1 MARDFKPGPE
11 ANVRASQLFFP
22 TLREVPGEA
31 ELISHRLL
39 LRAGFIR
46 RLAAGVYSYLP
57 LASRVLER
65 IENIVR
71 DEMNRSGAQELSL
84 PTLHPEELWV
94 RSTRADSWGPELIR
108 VKDRNDRM
116 FCLGAT
122 HEEVITDLVA
132 GDVKSYREL
141 PINLYQIATKFR
153 DEPRPRGGVIRAREF
168 TMKDAYSF
176 DVDEAALERSYQTM
190 REAYCRIFGRFGLP
204 HVIAEAEAGA
214 MGGSGAEDF
223 MLPTDSGEGLF
234 FSCSGCDYAAE
245 RETARFAP
253 PDPAG
258 ADEGPLPIEKVAT
271 PGRKTVEEVTSFLGV
286 GADRLIKTLIY
297 VADERPVAALV
308 RGDRDLNEVA
318 LRKVLGAR
326 SLEMAGPEAIEKVT
340 GAPVG
345 FAGPVGIAD
354 VRVIADNE
362 LRGGANYVTGANEG
376 DAHLRN
382 VNIGRDFEV
391 GQWDNL
397 RFVVAGDRCPHCGG
411 ALEENRGIELAG
423 VFKLGTY
430 YSEAL
435 GARFVDE
442 AGQER
447 PMWMGCYG
455 LGVTRVMAAA
465 IEHSHDR
472 DGIIWPPAIA
482 PFDVHVMIVNS
493 ADAAQRALA
502 EQVHSALTDR
512 GVEALLDDRDLAA
525 GVKFKDMDLIGI
537 PVQIIAGKTAAEGK
551 VEFRLRKS
559 RAAAVITGEQAVDW
573 ALACLDAWRAGEEP
587 DLPLKPRG

>member
-1 MARDFKPGPE
+1 M
-11 ANVRASQLFFP
+11 RATQLFFP

-31 ELISHRLL
+31 ELISHQLL

-57 LASRVLER
+57 LARRVLER
-65 IENIVR
+65 IEDIVR
-71 DEMNRSGAQELSL
+71 QEMNRSGAQELAL

-108 VKDRNDRM
+108 VKDRNDRI

-132 GDVKSYREL
+132 GEVKSYREL
-141 PINLYQIATKFR
+141 PVNLYQIATKFR

-168 TMKDAYSF
+168 IMKDGYSF

-190 REAYCRIFGRFGLP
+190 REAYCRIFSRFGLP
-204 HVIAEAEAGA
+204 YVIAEAEAAA

-223 MLPTDSGEGLF
+223 MLPTESGEGVF
-234 FSCSGCDYAAE
+234 FTCSACDYAAE
-245 RETARFAP
+245 QEAARFAP
-253 PDPAG
+253 PDPASP
-258 ADEGPLPIEKVAT
+258 DEDLLPIEKVAT
-271 PGRKTVEEVTSFLGV
+271 PGRKTVEEVTGFLGV
-286 GADRLIKTLIY
+286 GSDRLIKTLIY

-308 RGDRDLNEVA
+308 RGNRDLNEAA
-318 LRKVLGAR
+318 LKKALGAR
-326 SLEMAGPEAIEKVT
+326 SLEMAGPEIIEKVT

-345 FAGPVGIAD
+345 FAGPVGVGDAPI
-354 VRVIADNE
+354 IADNE

-376 DAHLRN
+376 DTHLRN
-382 VNIGRDFEV
+382 VNVGRDFEV

-397 RFVVAGDRCPHCGG
+397 RFVVAGDRCPRCRGV
-411 ALEENRGIELAG
+411 LEESRGIELAG
-423 VFKLGTY
+423 IFKLGTY

-435 GARFVDE
+435 DARFVDE
-442 AGQER
+442 KGEEH

-472 DGIIWPPAIA
+472 DGITWPPAIA
-482 PFDVHVMIVNS
+482 PFDVQVMIVNS
-493 ADAAQRALA
+493 AEAAQRGLA
-502 EQVHSALTDR
+502 EQVYKALVDR
-512 GVEALLDDRDLAA
+512 GVEVLLDDRDLAA

-559 RAAAVITGEQAVDW
+559 RATAVITSGEAVDW